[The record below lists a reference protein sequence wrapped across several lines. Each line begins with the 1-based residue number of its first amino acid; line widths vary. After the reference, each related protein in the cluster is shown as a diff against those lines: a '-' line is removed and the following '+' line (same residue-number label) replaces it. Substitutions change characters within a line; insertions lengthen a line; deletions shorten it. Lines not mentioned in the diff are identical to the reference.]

1 MTLLKQTYSRTA
13 IAVMCGLVLSLT
25 ASMADESNK
34 RTILTVSQTVQIGDA
49 TLQPG
54 RYVIKLLDSQTER
67 HVVQIFN
74 ANQTHIID
82 TVIAVP
88 IQRVTPR
95 GHTTFT
101 YYETP
106 AGSVQALRTWYYPGD
121 SVGQQF
127 LEPKHHE
134 MLTAGTAVVSQPL
147 AFDEETAASSAT
159 VTQANNEQP
168 ASATPS
174 TDQQSGD
181 QQSTDQQSADR
192 QATEPAPARTEV
204 AQNTTPAPTND
215 TAAQSPAP
223 ADQPATQLPQTGS
236 LYPEIGLFG
245 LMLLGLAGLSRV
257 MRRA

>member
-1 MTLLKQTYSRTA
+1 MTLLKQTCSRTA
-13 IAVMCGLVLSLT
+13 IAMLCGLVISLT
-25 ASMADESNK
+25 ASRADESNK

-54 RYVIKLLDSQTER
+54 RYVVKLLDSQSER

-74 ANQTHIID
+74 GDQTHIID

-106 AGSVQALRTWYYPGD
+106 AGSAHALRTWYYPGD
-121 SVGQQF
+121 SVGQEF

-134 MLTAGTAVVSQPL
+134 MLAAGTAVVDQPL
-147 AFDEETAASSAT
+147 AFNNEETPASSAT
-159 VTQANNEQP
+159 VTQAGNEQP
-168 ASATPS
+168 SAAEPT
-174 TDQQSGD
+174 TGQQSGD
-181 QQSTDQQSADR
+181 QQSADR
-192 QATEPAPARTEV
+192 SATGPAPAQTEV

-223 ADQPATQLPQTGS
+223 ANQPATQLPQTGS
-236 LYPEIGLFG
+236 SYPEIGLFG

-257 MRRA
+257 TRRA

>member
-13 IAVMCGLVLSLT
+13 VAVMCGLVLSLT

-54 RYVIKLLDSQTER
+54 RYVIKLLDSQSER

-74 ANQTHIID
+74 ATQTHIID

-159 VTQANNEQP
+159 VTQASNDQP
-168 ASATPS
+168 SAAPPAA
-174 TDQQSGD
+174 DQQSGE
-181 QQSTDQQSADR
+181 QQSADR
-192 QATEPAPARTEV
+192 QATEPAPAQTEV

-223 ADQPATQLPQTGS
+223 ADQPASQPATQLPQTGS
-236 LYPEIGLFG
+236 SYPEIGLLG

-257 MRRA
+257 LRRA